1 MHIKVLQDLQMLHYN
16 KNNGDITWYYFFNPE
31 YVLLVTRLGFF
42 DITTWNIWDLII
54 SDSKHTCNPLSLK
67 KKKRQK
73 APKASLAVL
82 LNFLF
87 LTTSYRLNGLFQ
99 KV

>member
-1 MHIKVLQDLQMLHYN
+1 MLHYN
-16 KNNGDITWYYFFNPE
+16 KNNGDVTWYYFFKPE
-31 YVLLVTRLGFF
+31 CVLLVTRLGFF
-42 DITTWNIWDLII
+42 DITTWNIWDLTI
-54 SDSKHTCNPLSLK
+54 SDSKHTCNPSPLK
-67 KKKRQK
+67 KKKDK
-73 APKASLAVL
+73 KTPKASFAVL